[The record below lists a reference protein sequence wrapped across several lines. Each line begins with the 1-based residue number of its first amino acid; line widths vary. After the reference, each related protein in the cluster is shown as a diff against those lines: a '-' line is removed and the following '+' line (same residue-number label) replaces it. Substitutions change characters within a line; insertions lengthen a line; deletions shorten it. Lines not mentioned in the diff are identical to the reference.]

1 MKKIL
6 LISITFLLC
15 SCSLKPTPPWK
26 INISEPESIQETESF
41 YADSVY
47 IYPDG
52 RLYFENKRF
61 SGTVKKGYYSLR
73 YFN

>member
-6 LISITFLLC
+6 LIAIAFLLC
-15 SCSLKPTPPWK
+15 SCTVQQTPGWE
-26 INISEPESIQETESF
+26 ICVSEPESIYLIESF
-41 YADSVY
+41 DADSVY

-73 YFN
+73 YIN